1 MEMGKSG
8 KVAFILLFLGFFVG
22 LAGYTQAG
30 AIQKSCSFRQPTV
43 DPHYNITPGKP

>member
-8 KVAFILLFLGFFVG
+8 KVAFILLFLGFFLG

-43 DPHYNITPGKP
+43 APHYNVTQSNP